1 MATVDTLPIRQ
12 IAETGDYVVG
22 KDGSANE
29 EARFAVGTAA
39 SLNAGPALT
48 QTLRGDDLENG
59 LATRIGA
66 LRKIFRS
73 YDFDGGADIIRIL
86 PTGASNQAVSVSFYG
101 VNISS
106 NRATGQINVRLGKD
120 ATGVEGSFDAYYRG
134 LQSAKLV
141 TFTHEG
147 QSWVGLQV
155 VGNLGGTGMNEGCFY
170 GAATSA
176 FDPALVV
183 SVYAADVTNLLPFNG
198 GSQVASGRGGDAI
211 GNFSPLRNTAIA
223 DMSVATDFQVLE
235 KQTWTPRLE
244 GVVVAGSPTYVRQDG
259 FLWRYGKLCYGTFDV
274 EISAK
279 DPAASGPLLVRGTP
293 TIADTAIVEHMATIH
308 RFNNV
313 AAPAGVI
320 QYAPHYVPQGGLH
333 AIRIHLVTDNA
344 AGSFLDASALTDTTR
359 IHGAFKFTVA

>member
-211 GNFSPLRNTAIA
+211 GNFSPLRNTNVA
-223 DMSVATDFQVLE
+223 DMSVATDFPVE
-235 KQTWTPRLE
+235 PTGTFTPDIRGSL
-244 GVVVAGSPTYVRQDG
+244 VAGSHTYTNQAGRYVRHGDLWHVSGVAVISSFDATADG
-259 FLWRYGKLCYGTFDV
+259 DARIGGLPEASVPGDPVDCVTLGAVRLAGSLPANIGNVTGQFLANNTVIALRYFDSADGV
-274 EISAK
+274 DKPVPISAIG
-279 DPAASGPLLVRGTP
+279 AGFVRF
-293 TIADTAIVEHMATIH
+293 TAVYK
-308 RFNNV
+308 
-313 AAPAGVI
+313 G
-320 QYAPHYVPQGGLH
+320 
-333 AIRIHLVTDNA
+333 
-344 AGSFLDASALTDTTR
+344 
-359 IHGAFKFTVA
+359 